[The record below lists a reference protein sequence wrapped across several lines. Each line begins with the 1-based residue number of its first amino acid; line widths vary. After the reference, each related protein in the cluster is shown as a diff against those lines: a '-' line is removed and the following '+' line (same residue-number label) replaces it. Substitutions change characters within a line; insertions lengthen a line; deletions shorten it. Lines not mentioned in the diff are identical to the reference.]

1 MECIAQQKVFGGTIS
16 RYRHE
21 SISTNTDM
29 VFAIFLPSDAD
40 KKPVPVL
47 YWLSGLTC
55 TDENFC
61 HKAGAFKTAAELGVA
76 IVCPDTSPR
85 GLNLPGEHDSY
96 DLGSGAG
103 FYINAT
109 QPPWSDH
116 YHMYSYVID
125 ELPALIENDFPVTD
139 KKAIFGH
146 SMGGHGALMIALRNP
161 DQFVSVSAFAP
172 IVHPTQVPW
181 GQKAFR
187 HYLGDDE
194 ESWKQYDSTLLI
206 KQTKKPLPILI
217 DQGDKD
223 QFLQEQLKPELFQKA
238 CNEAGHTLRLRMHSG
253 YDHSYYF
260 IASFIDD
267 HFRFHAQQLFN

>member
-1 MECIAQQKVFGGTIS
+1 MECIATQKVFGGTVA
-16 RYRHE
+16 RYRHQ
-21 SISTNTDM
+21 SISTSTDM
-29 VFAIFLPSDAD
+29 VFAIFLPPDAD

-61 HKAGAFKTAAELGVA
+61 QKAGAFKTAAELGLA

-85 GLNLPGEHDSY
+85 GLELPGEHDSY

-103 FYINAT
+103 FYVDAT
-109 QPPWSDH
+109 QSPWSDH
-116 YHMYSYVID
+116 YRMYSYVVD
-125 ELPALIENDFPVTD
+125 ELPALIEDSFPVTG

-146 SMGGHGALMIALRNP
+146 SMGGHGALMIALRNT
-161 DQFVSVSAFAP
+161 DQFISVSAFAP
-172 IVHPTQVPW
+172 IVHPSQVPW

-187 HYLGDDE
+187 YYLGDNE

-206 KQTKKPLPILI
+206 QHTKTALPILI

-223 QFLQEQLKPELFQKA
+223 QFLQEQLKPELFKNA
-238 CNEAGHTLRLRMHSG
+238 CDKTGHTLKLRMHSG

-267 HFRFHAQQLFN
+267 HLRFHAKQLFK